1 MTRNL
6 WLNLPVKDLNRSR
19 TFFREMGFAF
29 NEKFGGKNEESA
41 CMEIGDKPDVI
52 MLFAESTFQNFTQN
66 DVTNTQKSS
75 EVLLSVDAASR
86 HEVDQM
92 AHRAEKAGGV
102 VFATPEEIDGWMYG
116 CGFADVDGH
125 RWNVL
130 YMDMDKM
137 PDQ

>member
-19 TFFREMGFAF
+19 AFFREMGFAF
-29 NEKFGGKNEESA
+29 NEKFGGNNEESA

-52 MLFAESTFQNFTQN
+52 MLFAESTFRNFTRN

-75 EVLLSVDAASR
+75 EVLLSVDVASR
-86 HEVDQM
+86 QEVDQM

-102 VFATPEEIDGWMYG
+102 VFAAPEEIEGWMYG